1 MNHTP
6 DSDESLIGRHARGD
20 VAAFETLYRRNELR
34 TWRFLER
41 YMGNHA
47 VADEVM
53 QDVWFTVAKEAAS
66 YQPTTRF
73 ATWLFAIA
81 HSRAIEREK
90 ATRHAG
96 ASTSATPASEEE
108 PSTLAKVM
116 AQLPREQ
123 RESYLLQLEG
133 DLTVE
138 EIAAITNCAAEMA
151 QARLHYARTKLHELL
166 SE

>member
-1 MNHTP
+1 MNHAP

-41 YMGNHA
+41 YIGNHA
-47 VADEVM
+47 VADELM
-53 QDVWFTVAKEAAS
+53 QDVWFTVAKEAVG
-66 YQPTTRF
+66 YQPATRF

-81 HSRAIEREK
+81 HNRATEREK
-90 ATRHAG
+90 ANRLSG
-96 ASTSATPASEEE
+96 ASMTPVSGEET
-108 PSTLAKVM
+108 STLVQAM

-133 DLTVE
+133 ELTVD
-138 EIAAITNCAAEMA
+138 EIAAITNCAAEMT
-151 QARLHYARTKLHELL
+151 QARLHYARTKLRELL